1 MADMPQG
8 ACDCHVHVIG
18 PRSDY
23 PMIDERH
30 YTPGLAFHADMMAH
44 LAGKG
49 LQRTVIVQPSVYGT
63 DNRCMLESLDRMAG
77 AGRGIAVVDNAADEA
92 ALRVLHARGVRG
104 LRVNVE
110 SAGVRNAAAV
120 GRALSQWAERI
131 APLGWHLQV
140 YASLDTVAHAAP
152 HLTKLPVPVVL
163 DHFVMLP
170 ATTQHDPRALVVLGL
185 LRTGRVAVKL
195 SAPYRMDAAGASD
208 ARLVDAWAA
217 RFVKTAPDQVLWGS
231 DWPHTNREP
240 GKKAHEVS
248 RYHEMPTDMLIDAIH
263 RCAHRRFAGA
273 GASGQSDPALRVL
286 KGRHHQGTPYSDGI
300 DSLCYAA

>member
-23 PMIDERH
+23 PMVDERH
-30 YTPGLAFHADMMAH
+30 YTPGLASHADMMAH
-44 LAGKG
+44 LASKG
-49 LQRTVIVQPSVYGT
+49 LQRALIVQPSVYGT

-77 AGRGIAVVDNAADEA
+77 AGRGIAVVDDTADEA

-120 GRALSQWAERI
+120 GRALSRWAERI
-131 APLGWHLQV
+131 APMGWHLQV
-140 YASLDTVAHAAP
+140 YASLDTVAYAAP
-152 HLTKLPVPVVL
+152 HLAGLPVPVVL
-163 DHFVMLP
+163 DHFAMVP
-170 ATTQHDPRALVVLGL
+170 ATTQHDDPRALVVLDL
-185 LRTGRVAVKL
+185 LRTGKVVVKL
-195 SAPYRMDAAGASD
+195 SAPYRMDAVGAPD

-217 RFVKTAPDQVLWGS
+217 RFVKIAPDQVLWGS

-248 RYHEMPTDMLIDAIH
+248 RYREMPADTLIDTIY
-263 RCAHRRFAGA
+263 RWLPT
-273 GASGQSDPALRVL
+273 DTLRKQVL
-286 KGRHHQGTPYSDGI
+286 VANPTRLYGF
-300 DSLCYAA
+300 